1 MSKLPLRLGLLAGI
15 IFALMVWTVQRQRH
29 QPPVEFSTF
38 KGMAGAKPSDPVGVK
53 MERLAEQAALDAW
66 QRYHMRLQ
74 IHVSSLPD
82 FERYLDRL
90 SKEPD
95 FRKST
100 EKDQRAEG
108 LIGGAF
114 IGEAIRR
121 VHGGYWLEE
130 KLDLKEAGPFPLQMA
145 GGHAIWPVNWA
156 FKRLMNGPEDNI
168 YHKYRIMVSGE
179 TNGLNYSL
187 ELTTNVPNGVVPTT
201 NHSAI
206 K

>member
-1 MSKLPLRLGLLAGI
+1 MSKLTLRLGLLAGVT
-15 IFALMVWTVQRQRH
+15 FVLMVWSVQRQRH

-38 KGMAGAKPSDPVGVK
+38 KGMAGVRPTDPVGVK
-53 MERLAEQAALDAW
+53 MERLAEQAAMDAW
-66 QRYHMRLQ
+66 QRYRLRLQ
-74 IHVSSLPD
+74 IHVSSLPE
-82 FERYLDRL
+82 FEGYLDRV
-90 SKEPD
+90 SKEPS
-95 FRKST
+95 FLKST

-121 VHGGYWLEE
+121 VHGGTWLDE
-130 KLDLKEAGPFPLQMA
+130 KPDLKEAGPFPLQMA
-145 GGHAIWPVNWA
+145 AGHAIWPVNWA

-187 ELTTNVPNGVVPTT
+187 DLTTNAPSGVVPPT
-201 NHSAI
+201 NHAAN
-206 K
+206 